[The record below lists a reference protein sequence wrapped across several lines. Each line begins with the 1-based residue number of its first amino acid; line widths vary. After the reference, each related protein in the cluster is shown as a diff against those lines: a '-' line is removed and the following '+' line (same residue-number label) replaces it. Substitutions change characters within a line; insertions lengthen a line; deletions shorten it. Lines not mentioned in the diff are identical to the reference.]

1 MELEFHVLDLKY
13 ERIKGRNRK
22 TEKRLMS
29 SLMDQGQLSPI
40 IVLGCQGEAPKYV
53 VMDGFKRIRAL
64 KGLSHDTVKAVIW
77 PEDEV
82 SALIAINHLQRSVD
96 RTALED
102 AYLIKVLRDFH
113 GLSYEEIGR
122 RLGRSKGWVGRR
134 LGLLTI
140 LPVWLQDQIRTGV
153 LQCYA
158 ATRYIL
164 PLARTNQKDAKKLI
178 KNIRSLNLST
188 RDIGALYTAWRDS
201 DPPGR
206 EFIVS
211 KPHVFFRAR
220 SLTKSDMDEK
230 ECKSGLF
237 KDMESILSL
246 SHGVQRSLD
255 CDLISSLNRSDIA
268 HMHQTWDAI
277 QNRISELDMKLK
289 SEVFLDERRRNT
301 PGDSQAA

>member
-1 MELEFHVLDLKY
+1 MELEFHLLNLKY
-13 ERIKGRNRK
+13 ESIKARSRK
-22 TEKRLMS
+22 AESRLLA
-29 SLMDQGQLSPI
+29 SLVDHGQLSPI
-40 IVLGCQGEAPKYV
+40 IVLPGAGDPPRYIV
-53 VMDGFKRIRAL
+53 VDGFKRIRAL
-64 KGLSHDTVKAVIW
+64 KRAGHDTVKAVIW

-164 PLARTNQKDAKKLI
+164 PLAGSNQTDAKKLI

-188 RDIGALYTAWRDS
+188 REIGASYKASRDS
-201 DPPGR
+201 DPTGR
-206 EFIVS
+206 DFIVY

-220 SLTKSDMDEK
+220 SVMTSDKDDK
-230 ECKSGLF
+230 EGKSGVI
-237 KDMESILSL
+237 K
-246 SHGVQRSLD
+246 
-255 CDLISSLNRSDIA
+255 
-268 HMHQTWDAI
+268 
-277 QNRISELDMKLK
+277 
-289 SEVFLDERRRNT
+289 
-301 PGDSQAA
+301 